1 MPPSSLADSFVVRVL
16 ARAVLALACLLAAGC
31 TDPPAVKR
39 FAAASAAA
47 GEKFPEISKDI
58 KESCVRREEYRLVG
72 RWDADLDSL
81 ERVTAGTCAPY
92 GRTVSRLNKSHA
104 ILMEY
109 MKALGSLSAGEL
121 VNYDKTTGDLG
132 DALGDIA
139 PDEAKHIAAAE
150 AVSNVIAE
158 AAAGK
163 WRRKELGKTI
173 ENANADVQ
181 ILARALCE
189 SIEKEY
195 ARLLDVET
203 EAARKFYMS
212 VIREH
217 RDEEPL
223 TAILLYDRWIG
234 EKKKIDARRETARGY
249 VKVLKKIA
257 RGHQDLYDHR
267 GDLKSKDVRKLVLQH
282 AAAIEDLSAGLA
294 GAF

>member
-1 MPPSSLADSFVVRVL
+1 MSPSPVADSFGARIPIRIVL
-16 ARAVLALACLLAAGC
+16 VLACLLAAGC

-39 FAAASAAA
+39 FAAASASA
-47 GEKFPEISKDI
+47 GDRFPEISKDI
-58 KESCVRREEYRLVG
+58 KESCARREEYRLVG

-104 ILMEY
+104 VLMEY
-109 MKALGSLSAGEL
+109 IKALGSLSAGEL
-121 VNYDKTTGDLG
+121 VSYDKALGDFG

-150 AVSNVIAE
+150 GISSVLAE

-163 WRRKELGKTI
+163 WRRKELGTAI
-173 ENANADVQ
+173 GNANADVQ
-181 ILARALCE
+181 TLAGALCE
-189 SIEKEY
+189 SIEKDY
-195 ARLLDVET
+195 ARLLDAES

-217 RDEEPL
+217 RADEPL

-267 GDLKSKDVRKLVLQH
+267 DDLTSKDVRKLVLEH
-282 AAAIEDLSAGLA
+282 AAAIEDLTAGLA
-294 GAF
+294 RVF

>member
-1 MPPSSLADSFVVRVL
+1 MSASHVADSFGARIPIRIVL
-16 ARAVLALACLLAAGC
+16 VLACLLAAGC
-31 TDPPAVKR
+31 ADPPAVKR
-39 FAAASAAA
+39 FAAASSAA

-58 KESCVRREEYRLVG
+58 KESCARREEYRLVG

-104 ILMEY
+104 VLMEY

-121 VNYDKTTGDLG
+121 VNYDKPVGDLG

-139 PDEAKHIAAAE
+139 PDEATRIAAAE
-150 AVSNVIAE
+150 GISSVIAE
-158 AAAGK
+158 AVAGK
-163 WRRKELGKTI
+163 WRRKELGRTI
-173 ENANADVQ
+173 EDANADVQ
-181 ILARALCE
+181 TLAGALCE
-189 SIEKEY
+189 SIEKDY
-195 ARLLDVET
+195 SRLLDAET

-234 EKKKIDARRETARGY
+234 EKKKIEARRETARGY

-267 GDLKSKDVRKLVLQH
+267 GELKSKDVRKLVLQH
-282 AAAIEDLSAGLA
+282 AAAIEDLAAELGR
-294 GAF
+294 AF

>member
-1 MPPSSLADSFVVRVL
+1 MSPSSLAVSFGVRIPIRIVLVL
-16 ARAVLALACLLAAGC
+16 ASLLAAGC

-39 FAAASAAA
+39 FAAASSAA

-58 KESCVRREEYRLVG
+58 KESCARREEYRLVG
-72 RWDADLDSL
+72 QWDADLDSL
-81 ERVTAGTCAPY
+81 ERVAAGTCAPY

-104 ILMEY
+104 VLMEY
-109 MKALGSLSAGEL
+109 LKALGNLSAGDL
-121 VNYDKTTGDLG
+121 VSYDKTMGDFG

-139 PDEAKHIAAAE
+139 PDEATHIAAAE
-150 AVSNVIAE
+150 GLSTVLAE
-158 AAAGK
+158 AVAGK
-163 WRRKELGKTI
+163 WRRKELGQTI

-181 ILARALCE
+181 ILAGALCE
-189 SIEKEY
+189 SIEKDY

-212 VIREH
+212 VMRQH
-217 RDEEPL
+217 RDQEPL

-234 EKKKIDARRETARGY
+234 EKKKIEARRETARGY

-267 GDLKSKDVRKLVLQH
+267 GELKSKDVRKLVLQH
-282 AAAIEDLSAGLA
+282 AAAIENLAAGLA